1 METTQTIER
10 TASMDLIGKMKALK
24 AQLYKREDQLI
35 TEIAECK
42 KGLAQ
47 LRRELSETKKAIGR
61 SVGSPSYAPVE
72 SKGLTGWVKERLE
85 EAPAT
90 SCQIRNEFFGDR
102 VMTKAER
109 RTALS
114 SVNTCL
120 SLMKKNGLVVADGKA
135 DFSHGRVFRMNGVAG
150 DHLPNAFSK
159 TA

>member
-1 METTQTIER
+1 
-10 TASMDLIGKMKALK
+10 MDLIAKMKALK
-24 AQLYKREDQLI
+24 EQLYEREDQLV

-42 KGLAQ
+42 KRLVQ

-72 SKGLTGWVKERLE
+72 SKGLTGWINKRLE

-90 SCQIRNEFFGDR
+90 SCQIRDEFFGDR

-114 SVNTCL
+114 SVNTRMSAL
-120 SLMKKNGLVVADGKA
+120 KKSGIVVTDGKA
-135 DFSHGRVFRMNGVAG
+135 DFSHGR
-150 DHLPNAFSK
+150 PNRPRRRRN
-159 TA
+159 